1 MPDAPEIEALRR
13 EVARLQA
20 DVDATG
26 RRLRATHAVARAL
39 AEDASVA
46 DAMPRILAALASALD
61 AKLAAFWQPDG
72 DALVA
77 TTTWCAVPA
86 EGPAWEALCNDK
98 RFESGSGLPG
108 KVWKERGPSWVAD
121 IGSSVNL
128 PRHAGLVARGVKSG
142 IGFPIVVAGN
152 VLGVMELFFASTAAP
167 DDSLVEVLRTI
178 GAHLGQFL
186 RQAQATSAAQ
196 ATARELANER
206 ETLTRLDEVAQ
217 RIVGQR
223 EISSLVQVV
232 SDAATELTGA
242 QFGAFFYQ
250 VTDPHSGESAMAA
263 AVTGATRAAFDK
275 LGLSRK
281 QGVFTAT
288 FDGKG
293 PVRIADVTR
302 DPRFAKNLPERNLV
316 DPALPMKSYLAVPVI
331 TRGGTVLG
339 GLFFGH
345 ADASV
350 FGGRQQQIAS
360 AIAAHAATAM
370 DNARLH
376 ADSQRLI
383 KELEKTNVELDQ
395 FAYVASHD
403 LRAPLRGISNLALW
417 IEEDLGSTLPKKVA
431 EQLQLLRGRAA
442 RMDKLINGLLE
453 LARVGRA
460 RQQTERVDVTELLHE
475 TIDLAS
481 PSASARVLIIGAMP
495 TLIAERVALQ
505 QVMLNL
511 ITNSLQ
517 HAKRKDVIVRITAD
531 ERADEVEIV
540 VADNGVG
547 IAPEH
552 HERVWQMFQT
562 LASRD
567 QVESTGIGLAIVRK
581 QVEAAGG
588 RAWIDAAVRDGATV
602 RFTWPKRIR

>member
-1 MPDAPEIEALRR
+1 MSDATELEALRK
-13 EVARLQA
+13 EVARLQSG
-20 DVDATG
+20 VDATE

-39 AEDASVA
+39 AEDSSVA
-46 DAMPRILAALASALD
+46 DAMPRILAALAGALD
-61 AKLAAFWQPDG
+61 AKLAAFWQPEG

-77 TTTWCAVPA
+77 TAVWCAVPA
-86 EGPAWEALCNDK
+86 ECAHWEALCHGK

-108 KVWKERGPSWVAD
+108 KVWKERGPSWIAD
-121 IGSSVNL
+121 IGASAHM
-128 PRHAGLVARGVKSG
+128 PRHSGLVARGAKSG
-142 IGFPIVVAGN
+142 IGFPIVVGGN
-152 VLGVMELFFASTAAP
+152 VLGVMELFFTSSEAP
-167 DDSLVEVLRTI
+167 DDTLVEVLRTI

-196 ATARELANER
+196 ATARELAAER
-206 ETLTRLDEVAQ
+206 ETLTRLDDVAQ

-223 EISSLVQVV
+223 EITALVQVV

-242 QFGAFFYQ
+242 QFGAFFYH
-250 VTDPHSGESAMAA
+250 VVDPHNGESALAA

-281 QGVFTAT
+281 VGVFTAT

-293 PVRIADVTR
+293 PVRIGDVTK

-331 TRGGTVLG
+331 TRSGIVLG

-345 ADASV
+345 AQPNV
-350 FGGRQQQIAS
+350 FGERQQQIAS

-376 ADSQRLI
+376 SDSQRLI

-403 LRAPLRGISNLALW
+403 LRAPLRGISNLAQW
-417 IEEDLGSTLPKKVA
+417 IEEDLGQTIPKKIA

-495 TLIAERVALQ
+495 TLTAERVALQ
-505 QVMLNL
+505 QVLLNL

-517 HAKRKDVIVRITAD
+517 HAKRKDVVVRVTAI

-567 QVESTGIGLAIVRK
+567 QVESTGIGLAIVKK

-588 RAWIDAAVRDGATV
+588 RAWIDAAVREGATV